1 MDVDI
6 KLIVHRAIPCSNGP
20 LSRRSS
26 VIYASRSHSRRR
38 NRPMTYPVCI
48 LIGIILVASVYF
60 IVRSIV
66 RKKKS

>member
-1 MDVDI
+1 
-6 KLIVHRAIPCSNGP
+6 
-20 LSRRSS
+20 
-26 VIYASRSHSRRR
+26 
-38 NRPMTYPVCI
+38 MTYPVCI